1 MSTELLLHLHEGINP
16 IYSSESVSAVVM
28 NVYDW
33 KQGRSELSMEMELKF
48 PLLVSLIDSVKKEG
62 FHVKPILTYRRFYE
76 WVPSYY
82 QQRICHLPT
91 FSQLLDNPNPDCRIS
106 LRSWVVRV
114 PNCTDFPDYFTDNHP
129 LLKVSK
135 GLKYVFGTDEYIV
148 MNMHQSNTEDK
159 GEILA
164 SFVRQVLP
172 DSKN

>member
-1 MSTELLLHLHEGINP
+1 MWTYSQNNPQFREDLFDSVFTLTLSGIEQLSTELLLHLHEGNNP
-16 IYSSESVSAVVM
+16 IYSSESVSTVVM

-106 LRSWVVRV
+106 LRSWVE
-114 PNCTDFPDYFTDNHP
+114 TSTKLH
-129 LLKVSK
+129 
-135 GLKYVFGTDEYIV
+135 
-148 MNMHQSNTEDK
+148 
-159 GEILA
+159 
-164 SFVRQVLP
+164 
-172 DSKN
+172 